1 MTNDPTRDLQFKLIL
16 VGDGAV
22 GKTSLRRNYLG
33 EGFKKSHL
41 ATIGVDFAQK
51 FVHYGGVTV
60 RMIIWDVAGQPTFES
75 IRRHYYAGTSGLLF
89 VYSVIDRDS
98 FHNAS
103 RWFLEASKHM
113 TELPP
118 TAIIG
123 NKVDLRPLRHRREIV
138 TSEEGKQFAE
148 YFTDKLGV
156 PSIFWET
163 SALTGQNVDSMFS
176 NVIDH
181 MRKFRPE

>member
-1 MTNDPTRDLQFKLIL
+1 MDSNPSRDLQFKLIL

-51 FVHYGGVTV
+51 FVHYKGVTV
-60 RMIIWDVAGQPTFES
+60 RMIIWDVAGQPAFES
-75 IRRHYYAGTSGLLF
+75 IRRHYYAGTSGILL

-98 FHNAS
+98 FHNMS
-103 RWFLEASKHM
+103 RWIMEAHKNLVA
-113 TELPP
+113 LPP

-138 TSEEGKQFAE
+138 THDEGKQFAQ

-163 SALTGQNVDSMFS
+163 SALTGQNVLDMFS
-176 NVIDH
+176 NMIDT
-181 MRKFRPE
+181 MREFRSE